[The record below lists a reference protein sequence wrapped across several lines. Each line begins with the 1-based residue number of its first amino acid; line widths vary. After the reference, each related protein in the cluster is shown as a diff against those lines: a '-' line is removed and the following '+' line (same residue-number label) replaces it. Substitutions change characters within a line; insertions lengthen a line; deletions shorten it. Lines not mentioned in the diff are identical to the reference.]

1 MVIYC
6 TSQWTDFASIMQKP
20 IKTSVRTRLIEAA
33 ANLAHQRGFGNTRL
47 ADIAR
52 EAKVPPGN
60 LYYYFKAKEEIGEA
74 IVERMLSQL
83 QAAQQ
88 ELGKV
93 ASPNERLCSFILIW
107 SEKREAMA
115 QHGCPFGTFCSEI
128 NKEGGLLARKASRFF
143 ADLLT
148 WVEAQFREFCSKGEA
163 RRHALHLLSALEGA
177 TVLANCAKDSDLIK
191 MEAKRLVDWI
201 RSL

>member
-1 MVIYC
+1 
-6 TSQWTDFASIMQKP
+6 MQEP

-33 ANLAHQRGFGNTRL
+33 ANLAHRRGFGNTTL

-74 IVERMLSQL
+74 IVERRLSEL
-83 QAAQQ
+83 QAKQQ

-93 ASPNERLCSFILIW
+93 ASPKERLYSFVSFWI
-107 SEKREAMA
+107 EHREIMA
-115 QHGCPFGTFCSEI
+115 QHGCPIGTFCSEL
-128 NKEGGLLARKASRFF
+128 NKEGGLLARKASKPF

-148 WVEAQFREFCSKGEA
+148 WAEAQFGEFCSKGEA
-163 RRHALHLLSALEGA
+163 RGHAVHLLSALEGA

-191 MEAKRLVDWI
+191 IEAKRLVDWI

>member
-1 MVIYC
+1 
-6 TSQWTDFASIMQKP
+6 MQEP
-20 IKTSVRTRLIEAA
+20 IKTSVRTRLIQAA
-33 ANLAHQRGFGNTRL
+33 ANLAHQHGFSNTTL

-60 LYYYFKAKEEIGEA
+60 LYYYFKTKEEIGEA
-74 IVERMLSQL
+74 IVERRLSEL

-93 ASPNERLCSFILIW
+93 ATPRERLCSFVLM
-107 SEKREAMA
+107 SLEQREMLA
-115 QHGCPFGTFCSEI
+115 QHGCPIGTFCSEL
-128 NKEGGLLARKASRFF
+128 NKEGGLLARKASRPF

-148 WVEAQFREFCSKGEA
+148 WTEAQFREICSKGEA
-163 RRHALHLLSALEGA
+163 RGHAVHLVSALQGA
-177 TVLANCAKDSDLIK
+177 AVLANCAKDSDLIK

>member
-1 MVIYC
+1 
-6 TSQWTDFASIMQKP
+6 MQQP

-33 ANLAHQRGFGNTRL
+33 ATLAHRRGFGNTRL

-74 IVERMLSQL
+74 IVERRLSEL
-83 QAAQQ
+83 QAKQE

-93 ASPNERLCSFILIW
+93 ASPKERLSSFVSIW
-107 SEKREAMA
+107 IDHREIMA
-115 QHGCPFGTFCSEI
+115 QHGCPFGTFCSEL
-128 NKEGGLLARKASRFF
+128 NKEGGLLARKASRPF
-143 ADLLT
+143 ADMLT

-163 RRHALHLLSALEGA
+163 RGHAVHLLSALEGV
-177 TVLANCAKDSDLIK
+177 TVLANSAKDSDLIK

>member
-1 MVIYC
+1 
-6 TSQWTDFASIMQKP
+6 MQEP
-20 IKTSVRTRLIEAA
+20 IKPSVRIRLIEAA

-52 EAKVPPGN
+52 EANVPPGN
-60 LYYYFKAKEEIGEA
+60 LYYYFKTKEEIGEA
-74 IVERMLSQL
+74 IVERRLSEL

-88 ELGKV
+88 EFGKL
-93 ASPNERLCSFILIW
+93 ASPKERLCSFVSFWI
-107 SEKREAMA
+107 ERREMMT
-115 QHGCPFGTFCSEI
+115 QHGCPIGTFCSEL
-128 NKEGGLLARKASRFF
+128 NKEGGLLARDASRLL

-148 WVEAQFREFCSKGEA
+148 WTEAQFREFCSKGEA
-163 RRHALHLLSALEGA
+163 RGHAVHLMSTLQGV
-177 TVLANCAKDSDLIK
+177 TVLANSTKNSDLIK